1 MGPPCPFTYVY
12 SSYALVCSC
21 LSSLV
26 LYLACVVIPSPL
38 THYHIIPPVTYCG
51 QVGVPML
58 GMPGLT
64 TDLGHVYSMCGLNVV
79 CRTLY
84 VVRDD
89 LSCNHVLELLQI
101 VVYVFSSTVPH
112 EWLLQCSVIVA
123 R

>member
-1 MGPPCPFTYVY
+1 
-12 SSYALVCSC
+12 
-21 LSSLV
+21 
-26 LYLACVVIPSPL
+26 
-38 THYHIIPPVTYCG
+38 
-51 QVGVPML
+51 ML

-64 TDLGHVYSMCGLNVV
+64 TDPGHVYSMCGLNVV

-89 LSCNHVLELLQI
+89 LNCKHVLELLQI